1 MMTDPDPDLLTPEQ
15 AASFLHMS
23 WDELVGLM
31 AEGRGPTVTLTPSK
45 FGGLTPRYT
54 LLDLINYQ
62 LLRHDQ
68 TEGE

>member
-1 MMTDPDPDLLTPEQ
+1 MMTEPDPDLLTPEQ
-15 AASFLHMS
+15 AASFLHMPWS
-23 WDELVGLM
+23 ELVGLL
-31 AEGRGPTVTLTPSK
+31 AEGRGPTVTLMPD
-45 FGGLTPRYT
+45 LAPRYA